1 MTPTHTKR
9 PRFFLLAPD
18 IFGST
23 GGIQIYTG
31 FLFKALQELYPHAS
45 YEVFLK
51 YDHHSDIPN
60 SQSKTQFHCFGQW
73 PRWLQSVLLM
83 LKIILLGIQR
93 KPTLV
98 IATHLNYAIAC
109 DWLKRLTGIPYWVV
123 VHGWEGWNLRHPLRQ
138 AALRH
143 ANQVVA
149 VSQYTRNRL
158 LKEQP
163 LAPGHVAVL
172 PNTFLASKFQP
183 RPKPAYLLKRYGLI
197 ADAPVIFTI
206 GRLARYKGYE
216 QILQALVEVRRHL
229 PTVRYVLAG
238 TGNLAGIRDLAVQL
252 GVEDAL
258 TLPGFIPD
266 EELCDHYNLCDV
278 FAMPSQGE
286 GFGIVYLEALACG
299 KPVLAGNR
307 DGAIDP
313 LVGGK
318 LGCLVDPED
327 VAVIAQSLIQ
337 ILRQTYPNP
346 VLYNAVALRQETIE
360 RFEFDQFRQTLATLV
375 QAEMQAKQP
384 LYSHRHSVDPHN
396 REMKTFMRSHIQRTP
411 GLQGDEKQA
420 QCNLWRFLP
429 QRDLQ

>member
-1 MTPTHTKR
+1 MPPTHAKQ
-9 PRFFLLAPD
+9 PCFFLLAPD
-18 IFGST
+18 IFSST

-31 FLFKALQELYPHAS
+31 FLFKALQRLYPQAS

-51 YDHHSDIPN
+51 YDHDADIPP
-60 SQSKTQFHCFGQW
+60 SQLKTQFHCFGQW
-73 PRWLQSVLLM
+73 PRWLQSILLM
-83 LKIILLGIQR
+83 LKIILRGIQK
-93 KPTLV
+93 KPALV

-109 DWLKRLTGIPYWVV
+109 DWLKRLTGVPYWVV
-123 VHGWEGWNLRHPLRQ
+123 VHGWEGWNLQHPLRQ

-158 LKEQP
+158 LKEQSF
-163 LAPGHVAVL
+163 APSHVSVL
-172 PNTFLASKFQP
+172 PNTFLASTFQP
-183 RPKPAYLLKRYGLI
+183 GPKPAYLLERYGLKVDDPI
-197 ADAPVIFTI
+197 IFTV
-206 GRLARYKGYE
+206 GRLTRYKGYE
-216 QILQALVEVRRHL
+216 QILQALVEVRRHW

-238 TGNLAGIRDLAVQL
+238 TGNLAGIRSLAVRL

-266 EELCDHYNLCDV
+266 AELCDHYNLCDV
-278 FAMPSQGE
+278 FAMPSRGE

-327 VAVIAQSLIQ
+327 VSAIAQSLIQ
-337 ILRQTYPNP
+337 ILRQTYPNS
-346 VLYNAVALRQETIE
+346 VLYDAAALRQETIE
-360 RFEFDQFRQTLATLV
+360 RFEFEQFGQTLATLM
-375 QAEMQAKQP
+375 QAEMQAEKT
-384 LYSHRHSVDPHN
+384 LYPHGRPVDPCD
-396 REMKTFMRSHIQRTP
+396 RRVV
-411 GLQGDEKQA
+411 L
-420 QCNLWRFLP
+420 
-429 QRDLQ
+429 